1 MTDTDTEYRP
11 QTVDN
16 RVRLERLKT
25 YSFQVEVRTG
35 TCDRLGDLVAAQY
48 CSGCTNSL
56 GVAIINTKDGDQLNL
71 ADISGSHSVVFFDKK
86 NSQSKLGCGE
96 ITEGKLIENA

>member
-1 MTDTDTEYRP
+1 MTLPSPPP

-16 RVRLERLKT
+16 RVRLALLKT
-25 YSFQVEVRTG
+25 YSYQVEVRAG

-48 CSGCTNSL
+48 CSGCSNSL
-56 GVAIINTKDGDQLNL
+56 GVAIINDRDGERLKL
-71 ADISGSHSVVFFDKK
+71 ADISDSHSVVFFDKK

-96 ITEGKLIENA
+96 IREGKLIENA